1 MAVVMDTQRLAEY
14 VARARAAQQIYES
27 SSQQQVDEAVA
38 AVGWAGY
45 KNAEVLARLAIE
57 ETGIGNYEDKVSKN
71 RRKTLGT
78 MRDLTGAKSV
88 GVIREDPAR
97 GITEIAKPVGVVA
110 ALTPVTNPGATVI
123 NNIMI
128 VLKGGN
134 AIILAPHPKGEH
146 TCAKIVDLARQAL
159 ARIGAPEDLVQYV
172 SLVSSSKDESKR
184 RAQELMQ
191 QVDLVLVTGGPANVR
206 MAYSS
211 GTPALGVGIGN
222 APVIIDE
229 TADIESAADK
239 IVHSKTFDCATS
251 CSSENALVIQADVY
265 DAVLGALRARGG
277 YLVPHEEKAR
287 LQTAMW
293 QAGGL
298 NRSVVAQ
305 PAAAIARQAGL
316 TADAARHSRFLI
328 VEEDGIGPASM
339 FSGEK
344 MSPVLT
350 VYRYATFE
358 DALDKVTRILDYQ
371 GKGHSCGIHSSHE
384 DHIARL
390 ARTAK
395 VSRVLV
401 NQAHCIGNGGDF
413 ANGLD
418 FTLSLAAGTWGGN
431 STCDNITYRHL
442 LNITRLARPIPAA
455 VPSEQELWGDYF
467 AKYGR

>member
-1 MAVVMDTQRLAEY
+1 MASVIDTQRVAEY
-14 VARARAAQQIYES
+14 VARARAAQQIYERC
-27 SSQQQVDEAVA
+27 SQQQVDEAVA

-45 KNAEVLARLAIE
+45 KNAEVLARLAID
-57 ETGIGNYEDKVSKN
+57 ETGMGNYADKVSKN

-78 MRDLTGAKSV
+78 MRDLKGAKSV

-110 ALTPVTNPGATVI
+110 AFTPVTNPGATVI
-123 NNIMI
+123 NNVMI

-134 AIILAPHPKGEH
+134 AVILAPHPKGEK
-146 TCAKIVDLARQAL
+146 TCATFVALSRQVLARV
-159 ARIGAPEDLVQYV
+159 GVPDDLVQYV
-172 SLVSSSKDESKR
+172 SLAASSKDESKR

-211 GTPALGVGIGN
+211 GTPALGVGVGN
-222 APVIIDE
+222 AVVIVDE
-229 TADIESAADK
+229 TADIERAANK

-251 CSSENALVIQADVY
+251 CSSENALVIQANVY
-265 DAVLGALRARGG
+265 DAVLRALEARGG
-277 YLVPHEEKAR
+277 YLVSGNEKAR

-293 QAGGL
+293 KGAEL
-298 NRSVVAQ
+298 SRSVVAQ
-305 PAAAIARQAGL
+305 PAATIASQAGL
-316 TADAARHSRFLI
+316 TTDAARQSRFLM
-328 VEEDGIGPASM
+328 VEEEGIGKAFL

-344 MSPVLT
+344 ISPVLA
-350 VYRYATFE
+350 VYRYTRFE

-371 GKGHSCGIHSSHE
+371 GKGHSCGIHSNNE
-384 DHIARL
+384 DHITRL

-442 LNITRLARPIPAA
+442 FNITRLARPIPAT
-455 VPSEQELWGDYF
+455 VPSEQELWGDYV